1 MSRLLRR
8 LLAGLLALILL
19 LALAL
24 AVLIPVTVRRSFPRV
39 DGELR
44 LSGLQAPVDVYRD
57 ADGIPQIY
65 AQNVHDLFFAQGFV
79 HAQDR
84 FWQMDFNRH
93 LGSGRLAEMFG
104 EQPLGTDKFL
114 RTLGWERVA
123 RAEIEQMDPENLAIM
138 QAYAE
143 GVNAYLEG
151 RSAGSL
157 SLEHTVLGLIAS
169 GYQAEPWEPV
179 NSLTWA
185 KAMAWNLGGNMDGE
199 IQRAILLKTL
209 SPEQLAQIIPPY
221 PENRPVIVPE
231 FQLPAETG
239 RIPQASSA
247 RAYLLAAPLFADLQ
261 AQADGLDTL
270 LGPSATSVGS
280 NNWVIAGDRTASGQ
294 PLLANDPHLG
304 EQIPSIWYE
313 VGLHC
318 EPAGPDCPYQVS
330 GFSFAG
336 VPGVV
341 VGHNERIAWGV
352 TNTGPDVE
360 DLYLEKINPED
371 PNQYEFEGQWV
382 DMDLV
387 QETLEVNGGD
397 PVDLTVRYTRHGP
410 IISETYGDLED
421 FSAKTGIEVPEN
433 YAIALQWTALQPSFV
448 FRAIL
453 GFDRAQNWEEFR
465 QSARDFAVPAQNLV
479 YADVDGN
486 IGYQMPGWIPIRSQ
500 GDGTLPAPGW
510 TGEYEWEGFIPFE
523 ELPYT
528 FNPESGYVVTANN
541 AVVGPDYPYQIADVF
556 AYGYRADRLVSLIE
570 NAPGPI
576 TIEYIQR
583 MQADNKNLNAENLV
597 PLLQQL
603 PLSEERERQALAL
616 FDGWD
621 YQQGMDSAPAA
632 LFEVFWKHLLAA
644 TFWDD
649 LPEGYRPDG
658 GDRWYTVVGQLVDQ
672 PDSPWWDNRT
682 TTAIENRQA
691 IFSEA
696 FAAAVEE
703 LNSSQGS
710 NPSRWNWGDLHT
722 LVFHNESLGDSPVG
736 FLFNRGPFRVSGG
749 SDLVNATRWSAS
761 ETEDTY
767 MVRTLPSMRMI
778 VDLSNLENS
787 LAIHT
792 TGQSGHPYHPH
803 YIDMAD
809 RWRNFEYH
817 PLYWGRVQVEAAA
830 ADHLRLTP

>member
-1 MSRLLRR
+1 MSSLLRR
-8 LLAGLLALILL
+8 VLAGLLALILL
-19 LALAL
+19 LLLAL

-44 LSGLQAPVDVYRD
+44 LSGLQASVDVYRD

-169 GYQAEPWEPV
+169 GYQVEPWEPV

-221 PENRPVIVPE
+221 PENRPVIVPD
-231 FQLPAETG
+231 FQIPAETG
-239 RIPQASSA
+239 GPPQVGEA
-247 RAYLLAAPLFADLQ
+247 RAYQLAAPLFVDLQ
-261 AQADGLDTL
+261 AQVAALDAL
-270 LGPSATSVGS
+270 LGPSDASVGS

-330 GFSFAG
+330 GFSFVG

-360 DLYLEKINPED
+360 DLYLEKINPEN

-387 QETLEVNGGD
+387 QETLQVNGGD

-691 IFSEA
+691 IFSET

-749 SDLVNATRWSAS
+749 SDLVNATRWNAS

-767 MVRTLPSMRMI
+767 MVHTLPSMRMI

>member
-1 MSRLLRR
+1 MSRFLRR
-8 LLAGLLALILL
+8 VLAGLLALILL
-19 LALAL
+19 LLLAL
-24 AVLIPVTVRRSFPRV
+24 AVLIPVTVRRSFPQV

-157 SLEHTVLGLIAS
+157 SLEHTVLGLIAT
-169 GYQAEPWEPV
+169 GYQVEPWEPV

-209 SPEQLAQIIPPY
+209 SPEQLAQIIPSY
-221 PENRPVIVPE
+221 PEDRPVIVPD
-231 FQLPAETG
+231 FQIPVETG

-247 RAYLLAAPLFADLQ
+247 GAYQLAAPLFADVQ
-261 AQADGLDTL
+261 AQAAALDAL
-270 LGPSATSVGS
+270 LGPSDASVGS

-360 DLYLEKINPED
+360 DLYLEKINPEN

-387 QETLEVNGGD
+387 QETLQVNGGD

-541 AVVGPDYPYQIADVF
+541 SVVGPDYPYQIADVF

-597 PLLQQL
+597 PLLQQV
-603 PLSEERERQALAL
+603 PLGEERERQALAL

-621 YQQGMDSAPAA
+621 YQQGVDSAPAA

-749 SDLVNATRWSAS
+749 SDLVNATRWNAS

-817 PLYWGRVQVEAAA
+817 PLYWGRVQIEAAA

>member
-1 MSRLLRR
+1 MSRFLRR
-8 LLAGLLALILL
+8 VLAGLLALILL
-19 LALAL
+19 LLLAL
-24 AVLIPVTVRRSFPRV
+24 AVLIPVTVRRSFPQV

-157 SLEHTVLGLIAS
+157 SLEHTVLGLIAT
-169 GYQAEPWEPV
+169 GYQVEPWEPV

-221 PENRPVIVPE
+221 PENRPVIVPD
-231 FQLPAETG
+231 FQIPVETG
-239 RIPQASSA
+239 GPYQAREA
-247 RAYLLAAPLFADLQ
+247 RAYQLAAPLFVDLQ
-261 AQADGLDTL
+261 AQVAALDAL
-270 LGPSATSVGS
+270 LGPSDASVGS

-360 DLYLEKINPED
+360 DLYLEKINPEN

-387 QETLEVNGGD
+387 QETLQVNGGD

-597 PLLQQL
+597 PLLQQV
-603 PLSEERERQALAL
+603 PLGEERERQALAL

-621 YQQGMDSAPAA
+621 YQQGVDSAPAA

-749 SDLVNATRWSAS
+749 SDLVNATRWNAS

-817 PLYWGRVQVEAAA
+817 PLYWGRVQIEAAA